1 MGDKLDSTIDAVAS
15 MSRNMVFE
23 EKRVERAKNNT
34 KGNTDYSRKR
44 KLEESHFLERPNTLM
59 TEISRSESFGSFNRR
74 PSSSISSQDSEWTD
88 DFKRDASSEENDFL
102 CKRAEPRQRLGK
114 KISSSSSHREPS
126 QTESDP
132 MKIWTASDD
141 VALIASVAHV
151 SCLRFVHN
159 SYPFSRNFS
168 YSDIE
173 ERFCQLMYDEKLSAM
188 AKKRIDQMPVRQRL
202 HIESRIPFTRE
213 EERRLM
219 DLADKVWKP
228 NRKEKSDSENHTVLT
243 IEHFKKILE
252 ENRSIFH
259 ISRTPQVL
267 SDHFR
272 RNKLYGNL
280 ISSAI
285 RALTERV
292 LLVSLLNLKIVQYLI
307 DFHHYRSLH
316 LFLIDNCSSNVFR
329 PPFHQSRT
337 PQVLSDHYRRI
348 KGYRDISTA
357 SEKYNYESLDFPS
370 DGICMDID
378 IHIPLQSSRA
388 RHHAIAR
395 YPLLRS
401 IQSKFQ
407 TSAAISDNAV
417 AIIHGKFLQYAMTG
431 KTAIMGRASSYD
443 KVDIDLSKEGPAA
456 KVSRQQ
462 ALISHL
468 GEDEFSIQNIG
479 QRPIYVDSKPL
490 PQMVST
496 SLKHG
501 SIIKVASLRLT
512 FSIPVPRDLHPLTL
526 LVAKQARRPQPQQ
539 PINQQRGV
547 GLPLPKKPR
556 VKPVNFT
563 PSNSGATIQ
572 NLISN
577 SESMEKNRML
587 SAMAGMT

>member
-23 EKRVERAKNNT
+23 EKRVERAKHNT
-34 KGNTDYSRKR
+34 KVNTDYSRKR
-44 KLEESHFLERPNTLM
+44 KFEESNFLERPNTLM

-88 DFKRDASSEENDFL
+88 DFKREASSEENDFL
-102 CKRAEPRQRLGK
+102 CKKAEPRQRLGK

-159 SYPFSRNFS
+159 SFPFSRNFS

-228 NRKEKSDSENHTVLT
+228 NRKEKSDPENHTVLT

-252 ENRSIFH
+252 ENR
-259 ISRTPQVL
+259 
-267 SDHFR
+267 
-272 RNKLYGNL
+272 
-280 ISSAI
+280 
-285 RALTERV
+285 
-292 LLVSLLNLKIVQYLI
+292 
-307 DFHHYRSLH
+307 
-316 LFLIDNCSSNVFR
+316 

-337 PQVLSDHYRRI
+337 AQVLSDHYRRI

-563 PSNSGATIQ
+563 ASNSGATIQ

>member
-23 EKRVERAKNNT
+23 EKRVERAKHNT
-34 KGNTDYSRKR
+34 KVNTDYSRKR
-44 KLEESHFLERPNTLM
+44 KFEESNFLERPNTLM

-88 DFKRDASSEENDFL
+88 DFKREASSEENDFL
-102 CKRAEPRQRLGK
+102 CKKAEPRQRLGK

-159 SYPFSRNFS
+159 SFPFSRNFS

-228 NRKEKSDSENHTVLT
+228 NRKEKSDPENHTVLT

-272 RNKLYGNL
+272 RNKL
-280 ISSAI
+280 
-285 RALTERV
+285 
-292 LLVSLLNLKIVQYLI
+292 
-307 DFHHYRSLH
+307 
-316 LFLIDNCSSNVFR
+316 

-337 PQVLSDHYRRI
+337 AQVLSDHYRRI

-563 PSNSGATIQ
+563 ASNSGATIQ

>member
-1 MGDKLDSTIDAVAS
+1 

-23 EKRVERAKNNT
+23 EKRVERAKHNT
-34 KGNTDYSRKR
+34 KVNTDYSRKR
-44 KLEESHFLERPNTLM
+44 KFEESNFLERPNTLM

-88 DFKRDASSEENDFL
+88 DFKREASSEENDFL
-102 CKRAEPRQRLGK
+102 CKKAEPRQRLGK

-159 SYPFSRNFS
+159 SFPFSRNFS

-228 NRKEKSDSENHTVLT
+228 NRKEKSDPENHTVLT

-272 RNKLYGNL
+272 RNKL
-280 ISSAI
+280 
-285 RALTERV
+285 
-292 LLVSLLNLKIVQYLI
+292 
-307 DFHHYRSLH
+307 
-316 LFLIDNCSSNVFR
+316 

-337 PQVLSDHYRRI
+337 AQVLSDHYRRI

-563 PSNSGATIQ
+563 ASNSGATIQ

>member
-23 EKRVERAKNNT
+23 EKRVERAKHNT
-34 KGNTDYSRKR
+34 KVNTDYSRKR
-44 KLEESHFLERPNTLM
+44 KFEESNFLERPNTLM

-88 DFKRDASSEENDFL
+88 DFKREASSEENDFL
-102 CKRAEPRQRLGK
+102 CKKAEPRQRLGK

-159 SYPFSRNFS
+159 SFPFSRNFS

-228 NRKEKSDSENHTVLT
+228 NRKEKSDPENHTVLT

-272 RNKLYGNL
+272 RNKL
-280 ISSAI
+280 
-285 RALTERV
+285 
-292 LLVSLLNLKIVQYLI
+292 
-307 DFHHYRSLH
+307 
-316 LFLIDNCSSNVFR
+316 

-337 PQVLSDHYRRI
+337 AQVLSDHYRRI

-563 PSNSGATIQ
+563 ASDSGATIQ

-577 SESMEKNRML
+577 SEFMEKNRML

>member
-1 MGDKLDSTIDAVAS
+1 
-15 MSRNMVFE
+15 MVFE
-23 EKRVERAKNNT
+23 DKRVERAKNNT

-44 KLEESHFLERPNTLM
+44 KLEESHYLERPNTLM

-252 ENRSIFH
+252 EDRSIFH

-272 RNKLYGNL
+272 RNKL
-280 ISSAI
+280 
-285 RALTERV
+285 
-292 LLVSLLNLKIVQYLI
+292 
-307 DFHHYRSLH
+307 
-316 LFLIDNCSSNVFR
+316 